1 MIVDGSNLS
10 HRAFQKFENL
20 KTPSGEKSGLVYGFM
35 RSLSAYVV
43 RFQPTYVIVTFDTK
57 QSKSSNFRNN
67 LLGGYKGH
75 RKNISMDYES
85 FSYQTRVVKKILK
98 YLNIPFVWDSKGLG
112 HESDDY
118 IGYYTGQHMGKSI
131 VVSSDKDFCQ
141 LIDEN
146 TRIFNPFKETILNKH
161 NCMEV
166 MGYSPEECVD
176 YLCLLGDK
184 SDDIPGYYG
193 MGPVK
198 IRKFLD
204 EFGTIE
210 NFLSNPDNTFK
221 GIDYDGLQDLYK
233 RNKTLIDLKVAM
245 EKYPVDKIPIK
256 YSKHNSIDKEKLEKL
271 FNSYSLQFFRSETFL
286 EPFNKLK
293 RWENQRK

>member
-85 FSYQTRVVKKILK
+85 FNHQSRVVRKILK
-98 YLNIPFVWDSKGLG
+98 YLNIPYVWDSKGLG

-118 IGYYTGQHMGKSI
+118 IGYYADQHMGKSI
-131 VVSSDKDFCQ
+131 IISSDKDFCQ
-141 LIDEN
+141 LIDNN
-146 TRIFNPFKETILNKH
+146 TRIFNPFKETIISVH
-161 NCMEV
+161 NCKEV

-210 NFLSNPDNTFK
+210 NFLSGDNTFK
-221 GIDYDGLQDLYK
+221 GIDKDGLEDLYK
-233 RNKTLIDLKVAM
+233 RNKLLIDLKVAM
-245 EKYPVDKIPIK
+245 AKYPVKRIPIRYYK
-256 YSKHNSIDKEKLEKL
+256 PNKPNFEKLKEL
-271 FNSYSLQFFRSETFL
+271 FNSYSLQSFKSDTFL
-286 EPFNKLK
+286 EPFNKLQ

>member
-85 FSYQTRVVKKILK
+85 FNHQSMVVRKILK
-98 YLNIPFVWDSKGLG
+98 YLNIPYVWDSKGLG

-118 IGYYTGQHMGKSI
+118 IGYYADQHMGKSI
-131 VVSSDKDFCQ
+131 IISSDKDFCQ
-141 LIDEN
+141 LIDSN
-146 TRIFNPFKETILNKH
+146 TRVFNPFKETIISEH
-161 NCMEV
+161 NCKEV

-210 NFLSNPDNTFK
+210 NFLSGDNTFK
-221 GIDYDGLQDLYK
+221 GIDNDGLEDLYK
-233 RNKTLIDLKVAM
+233 RNKLLIDLKVAM
-245 EKYPVDKIPIK
+245 AKYPVKRIPIRYYK
-256 YSKHNSIDKEKLEKL
+256 PNKPNFEKLKEL
-271 FNSYSLQFFRSETFL
+271 FNSYSLQSFKSDTFL
-286 EPFNKLK
+286 EPFNKLQ